1 MEGASSCSGQDNQRQ
16 TPCQSMEPELKGA
29 SGRDNAS
36 LGAQLEGSRV
46 LREEYLLALLSL
58 YKKFAHDHY

>member
-1 MEGASSCSGQDNQRQ
+1 
-16 TPCQSMEPELKGA
+16 MEPELKGA